1 MAVKNLWGDIPES
14 PTIRPP
20 VAILKEQGDLLETL
34 TKGLLEG
41 RVLRE
46 QDAFSRTVLRF
57 AIVAPALNN
66 YTFVLLQVVHD
77 IELYPANLKSI
88 VESLTFPACTNEDEF
103 LNGLSTIFQSEK
115 TKRVIAGLLAQIQQG
130 T

>member
-1 MAVKNLWGDIPES
+1 VAVKNLWGDIPES
-14 PTIRPP
+14 PAIRPP

-88 VESLTFPACTNEDEF
+88 VESLTFPTCTNEDEF